1 MQMESWFDLVLFI
14 CVTGV
19 TLVMAVLHVL
29 NMRWTKRLQASK
41 SIREILGWIFS
52 VTAHFISGIWFS
64 LNHSVEDGPQ
74 SPRSKWACWIMSGCW
89 WYESVVMQNDRMVTA
104 ISNQGISLSFK
115 CRSVDRHPLRT
126 FFSQWSLLAMG

>member
-1 MQMESWFDLVLFI
+1 
-14 CVTGV
+14 
-19 TLVMAVLHVL
+19 
-29 NMRWTKRLQASK
+29 
-41 SIREILGWIFS
+41 
-52 VTAHFISGIWFS
+52 
-64 LNHSVEDGPQ
+64 
-74 SPRSKWACWIMSGCW
+74 MSGCW